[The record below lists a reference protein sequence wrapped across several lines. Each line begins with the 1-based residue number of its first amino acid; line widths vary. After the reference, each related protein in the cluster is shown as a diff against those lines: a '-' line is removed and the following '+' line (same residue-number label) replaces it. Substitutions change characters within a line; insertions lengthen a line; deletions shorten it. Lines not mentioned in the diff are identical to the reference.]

1 MLQTILHQLWNQR
14 RQNVWIF
21 LELLVV
27 SFFLWTVIDPIY
39 VLTANHAIDRG
50 YDPEGLYVVNIGMYD
65 ETNGHFD
72 PDMASDSMNLVA
84 YTRLARI
91 VREQPEVDSWAI
103 AGNQSF
109 PNSSS
114 WSGTQVFADTASLH
128 REEGYV
134 HAQSYSFVALDG
146 SNLLRTYGMKD
157 ARTSGDIRLPEQV
170 EDKAFISERLAQRL
184 FGTADAVGKKVYQ
197 SEDALEVAGVF
208 RDFKHRDYE
217 QPYPLIVTMYSE
229 MYGSPYM
236 PWWYNFVIRLK
247 PGVDVS
253 AFKQRFQQEVAPQ
266 LSVGNFYFDSLKE
279 FSELSEDYAMKSGV
293 TNKLRLQY
301 ALTGFALLCIFL
313 GMVGTFWIRSNAR
326 CGEIGVM
333 RSMGASQGGI
343 VRQFL
348 IEAWLLLTVAFVL
361 MVPFLL
367 YHAHTNGLY
376 TVTMFRDFTPNP
388 AYGQN
393 RFGFHFT
400 VVLALSYV
408 VLMLI
413 ALVGTYVPV
422 RRAARALPVEALREE

>member
-114 WSGTQVFADTASLH
+114 WIGTQVFADTASLH

-134 HAQSYSFVALDG
+134 HAQRYEFVTLDG

-157 ARTSGDIRLPEQV
+157 VRTGGDIRLPEQV
-170 EDKAFISERLAQRL
+170 EDKAFISERLALLL

-197 SEDALEVAGVF
+197 SDEPLEVAGVF

-217 QPYPLIVTMYSE
+217 QPYPLLIKMHNDIK
-229 MYGSPYM
+229 GSPYM
-236 PWWYNFVIRLK
+236 AWQYIVILRLK

-253 AFKQRFQQEVAPQ
+253 AFKQRFRQEVEPQ
-266 LSVGNFYFDSLKE
+266 LSIGNFYCDGLLD
-279 FSELSEDYAMKSGV
+279 FSSLSEAYAMRSGV

-301 ALTGFALLCIFL
+301 ALTTFALLCIFL

-326 CGEIGVM
+326 RADVGLM
-333 RSMGASQGGI
+333 RSMGASQGCI
-343 VRQFL
+343 MRQFL
-348 IEAWLLLTVAFVL
+348 LEAWMLLTAAFVL
-361 MVPFLL
+361 VIPFL
-367 YHAHTNGLY
+367 YFHARLHGLY
-376 TVTMFRDFTPNP
+376 TMEMFDDFVPDP

-408 VLMLI
+408 VLLLVALI
-413 ALVGTYVPV
+413 GTYIPV
-422 RRAARALPVEALREE
+422 RRAARTLPVEALRDE

>member
-103 AGNQSF
+103 AGNRSF

-146 SNLLRTYGMKD
+146 SNLLRT
-157 ARTSGDIRLPEQV
+157 
-170 EDKAFISERLAQRL
+170 
-184 FGTADAVGKKVYQ
+184 
-197 SEDALEVAGVF
+197 
-208 RDFKHRDYE
+208 
-217 QPYPLIVTMYSE
+217 
-229 MYGSPYM
+229 
-236 PWWYNFVIRLK
+236 
-247 PGVDVS
+247 
-253 AFKQRFQQEVAPQ
+253 
-266 LSVGNFYFDSLKE
+266 
-279 FSELSEDYAMKSGV
+279 
-293 TNKLRLQY
+293 
-301 ALTGFALLCIFL
+301 
-313 GMVGTFWIRSNAR
+313 
-326 CGEIGVM
+326 
-333 RSMGASQGGI
+333 
-343 VRQFL
+343 
-348 IEAWLLLTVAFVL
+348 
-361 MVPFLL
+361 
-367 YHAHTNGLY
+367 
-376 TVTMFRDFTPNP
+376 
-388 AYGQN
+388 
-393 RFGFHFT
+393 
-400 VVLALSYV
+400 
-408 VLMLI
+408 
-413 ALVGTYVPV
+413 
-422 RRAARALPVEALREE
+422 

>member
-14 RQNVWIF
+14 RQNGWIF

-39 VLTANHAIDRG
+39 VLTANRTIDRG
-50 YDPEGLYVVNIGMYD
+50 YNPEGLYVVNIGMYD
-65 ETNGHFD
+65 ETNGNFD

-84 YTRLARI
+84 YRRIARI
-91 VREQPEVDSWAI
+91 VRDQPEVDSWSISA
-103 AGNQSF
+103 NQSF
-109 PNSSS
+109 PNSNS

-128 REEGYV
+128 KGEGYV
-134 HAQSYSFVALDG
+134 HAQWYNFITLDG

-157 ARTSGDIRLPEQV
+157 ARTGGDIRLPEQTQGKV
-170 EDKAFISERLAQRL
+170 FISELLARRL
-184 FGTADAVGKKVYQ
+184 FGTADVVGRKVYEGDTP
-197 SEDALEVAGVF
+197 SEVAGVF

-217 QPYPLIVTMYSE
+217 QPYPLIVRMYDD
-229 MYGSPYM
+229 MQGSPYM
-236 PWWYNFVIRLK
+236 AWMYPFVLRLK
-247 PGVDVS
+247 PGVDAS

-279 FSELSEDYAMKSGV
+279 FSELSEAYAMKSGV

-326 CGEIGVM
+326 RGEIGVM
-333 RSMGASQGGI
+333 RSMGASQGCI

-361 MVPFLL
+361 VIPFLL
-367 YHAHTNGLY
+367 YHAHANGLY
-376 TVTMFRDFTPNP
+376 MVEMRSYFVPNP
-388 AYGQN
+388 SYGQN

-413 ALVGTYVPV
+413 ALVGTYIPV

>member
-1 MLQTILHQLWNQR
+1 
-14 RQNVWIF
+14 
-21 LELLVV
+21 
-27 SFFLWTVIDPIY
+27 
-39 VLTANHAIDRG
+39 
-50 YDPEGLYVVNIGMYD
+50 
-65 ETNGHFD
+65 
-72 PDMASDSMNLVA
+72 
-84 YTRLARI
+84 
-91 VREQPEVDSWAI
+91 VDSWAI

-157 ARTSGDIRLPEQV
+157 ARTGGDIRLPEQV
-170 EDKAFISERLAQRL
+170 EDKAFISERLALLL

-197 SEDALEVAGVF
+197 SDEPLEVAGVF

-229 MYGSPYM
+229 MYGSQYM

-326 CGEIGVM
+326 RGEIGVM
-333 RSMGASQGGI
+333 RSMGASQGCI

-361 MVPFLL
+361 VIPFLL
-367 YHAHTNGLY
+367 YHAYTSGLY
-376 TVTMFRDFTPNP
+376 MVEMGSYFVPNP

-400 VVLALSYV
+400 VVLALSYL
-408 VLMLI
+408 VLVLI
-413 ALVGTYVPV
+413 ALVGTYIPV

>member
-14 RQNVWIF
+14 RQNGWIF

-39 VLTANHAIDRG
+39 VLTANRAIDRG
-50 YDPEGLYVVNIGMYD
+50 YNPEGLYVVNIGMYD
-65 ETNGHFD
+65 ETNGNFD

-91 VREQPEVDSWAI
+91 VREQPEVECWAI
-103 AGNQSF
+103 SGNQSF
-109 PNSSS
+109 PCSNS
-114 WSGTQVFADTASLH
+114 WSGTQIYADTASLH
-128 REEGYV
+128 KREGFV
-134 HAQSYSFVALDG
+134 HAQTYSFVATDG
-146 SNLLRTYGMKD
+146 SNMLHTYGMKD
-157 ARTSGDIRLPEQV
+157 ARTGGDIQVPEQV
-170 EDKAFISERLAQRL
+170 EDKAFISERLALLL

-197 SEDALEVAGVF
+197 SDEPLEVAGVF

-217 QPYPLIVTMYSE
+217 QP
-229 MYGSPYM
+229 
-236 PWWYNFVIRLK
+236 VIRLK

-326 CGEIGVM
+326 RGEIGVM
-333 RSMGASQGGI
+333 RSMGASQGCI

-361 MVPFLL
+361 VIPFLL
-367 YHAHTNGLY
+367 YHAHVNGLY
-376 TVTMFRDFTPNP
+376 MVEMGSYFVPNP

-413 ALVGTYVPV
+413 ALVGTYIPV
-422 RRAARALPVEALREE
+422 RRAARTLPTEALRDE

>member
-157 ARTSGDIRLPEQV
+157 ARTGGDIRLPEQV
-170 EDKAFISERLAQRL
+170 EDKAFISERLALLL

-197 SEDALEVAGVF
+197 SDEPLEVAGVF

-229 MYGSPYM
+229 MYGSQYM
-236 PWWYNFVIRLK
+236 PWSYNFIIRLK

-253 AFKQRFQQEVAPQ
+253 AFRQRFREEVAPR
-266 LSVGNFYFDSLKE
+266 LAVGNFYFDSLKD
-279 FSELSEDYAMKSGV
+279 FSELSDTYAVQSGV

-326 CGEIGVM
+326 REEIGVM
-333 RSMGASQGGI
+333 RSMGASQGCI

-348 IEAWLLLTVAFVL
+348 LEAWLLLTVAFVL

>member
-14 RQNVWIF
+14 RQNGWIF

-39 VLTANHAIDRG
+39 VLTANRAIDRG
-50 YDPEGLYVVNIGMYD
+50 YNPEGLYVVNIGMYD
-65 ETNGHFD
+65 ETNGNFD

-91 VREQPEVDSWAI
+91 VREQPEVECWAI

-114 WSGTQVFADTASLH
+114 WIGTQVFADTASLH

-134 HAQSYSFVALDG
+134 HAQRYEFVTLDG

-157 ARTSGDIRLPEQV
+157 VRTGGDIRLPEQPEGKV
-170 EDKAFISERLAQRL
+170 FLSERLARLL

-197 SEDALEVAGVF
+197 SDEPLEVAGVF

-229 MYGSPYM
+229 MYGSQYM
-236 PWWYNFVIRLK
+236 PWSYNFVIRLK

-253 AFKQRFQQEVAPQ
+253 AFKKRFREEVAPH

-279 FSELSEDYAMKSGV
+279 FSELSEAYAMQSGV

-326 CGEIGVM
+326 RGEIGVM
-333 RSMGASQGGI
+333 RSMGASQGCI

-348 IEAWLLLTVAFVL
+348 LKAWLLLTIAFVL
-361 MVPFLL
+361 VIPFLF
-367 YHAHTNGLY
+367 YHAHANGLY
-376 TVTMFRDFTPNP
+376 TVEMNDKFVPNP

-422 RRAARALPVEALREE
+422 RRAARTLPVEALRDE

>member
-14 RQNVWIF
+14 RQNGWIF

-39 VLTANHAIDRG
+39 VLTANRAIDRG
-50 YDPEGLYVVNIGMYD
+50 YNPEGLYVVNIGMYD
-65 ETNGHFD
+65 ETNGNFD

-91 VREQPEVDSWAI
+91 VREQPEVECWAI

-114 WSGTQVFADTASLH
+114 WIGTQVFADTASLH

-134 HAQSYSFVALDG
+134 HAQRYEFVTLDG

-157 ARTSGDIRLPEQV
+157 VRTGGDIRLPEQPEGKV
-170 EDKAFISERLAQRL
+170 FLSERLARLL

-197 SEDALEVAGVF
+197 SDEPLEVAGVF

-229 MYGSPYM
+229 MYGSQYM
-236 PWWYNFVIRLK
+236 PWSYNFVIRLK

-253 AFKQRFQQEVAPQ
+253 AFKKRFREEVAPH

-279 FSELSEDYAMKSGV
+279 FSELSEAYAMQSGV

-326 CGEIGVM
+326 REEIGVM
-333 RSMGASQGGI
+333 RSMGASQGCL

-361 MVPFLL
+361 VIPFLL
-367 YHAHTNGLY
+367 YHAHANGLY
-376 TVTMFRDFTPNP
+376 TVEMNDKFVPNP

-422 RRAARALPVEALREE
+422 RRAARTLPVEALRDE